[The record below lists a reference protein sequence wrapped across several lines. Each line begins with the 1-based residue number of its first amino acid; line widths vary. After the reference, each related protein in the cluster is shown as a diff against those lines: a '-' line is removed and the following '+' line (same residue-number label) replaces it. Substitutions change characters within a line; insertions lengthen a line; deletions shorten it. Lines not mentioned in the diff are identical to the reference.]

1 MWKDRVEKD
10 QLVPSDGVCLNV
22 LNTAAR
28 HGDAD
33 LSTGVFRILA
43 HRGVPV
49 ELHHYE
55 ALSETYLAREDF
67 RTAMTVHCI
76 AEAAGVTPDLYSM
89 RAMTDWLGDDKT
101 RLQHGQMILK
111 ELRTQGRAIPRA
123 AFNCII
129 QAGLDQDFNRSMELY
144 ESMREFCPAGP
155 NIDTFNLV
163 ISGCR
168 RSSRFQQACAYH
180 DEMLGLGILPDQT
193 TYMHLIHLITRFG
206 LLQDALGLFDDM
218 TARHITPTRDIY
230 RDLIGRCAVDGHV
243 RLRSL
248 VDDMD
253 AQRFLRS

>member
-1 MWKDRVEKD
+1 M
-10 QLVPSDGVCLNV
+10 
-22 LNTAAR
+22 NTAAR
-28 HGDAD
+28 HGDVNLA
-33 LSTGVFRILA
+33 TGVFRILA
-43 HRGVPV
+43 HRSVPV

-101 RLQHGQMILK
+101 RLQQGRMVLE
-111 ELRTQGRAIPRA
+111 ELRTHGRAIPRA

-129 QAGLDQDFNRSMELY
+129 QATLDQDINRSMELY
-144 ESMREFCPAGP
+144 ESMREFCPGGP
-155 NIDTFNLV
+155 DIDTFNLM

-168 RSSRFQQACAYH
+168 RSSQLQQACAYH
-180 DEMLGLGILPDQT
+180 DEMLGLGISPNQT
-193 TYMHLIHLITRFG
+193 TYVHLIHLITRFG

-218 TARHITPTRDIY
+218 TARHISPTRDIY
-230 RDLIGRCAVDGHV
+230 DGLVRRCAVDGHV

-253 AQRFLRS
+253 AQGFLDPDLRSRLLASSM